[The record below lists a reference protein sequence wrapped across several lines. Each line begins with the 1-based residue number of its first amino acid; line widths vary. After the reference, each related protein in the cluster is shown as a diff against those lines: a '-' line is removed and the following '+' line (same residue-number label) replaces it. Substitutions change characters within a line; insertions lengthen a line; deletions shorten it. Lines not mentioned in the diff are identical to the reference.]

1 MAAPKVDARAIS
13 VCRAANEHFLRFYQR
28 ITRAV
33 FRVRFF
39 QVASKWREGWRK
51 GWKKR
56 GRVVLSP
63 RKQDEERREGYTI
76 RDSVSVVENASFR
89 FCSSPPPPLLT
100 HPLARQRERER
111 EPSWMRSTGQKIHDP
126 FSVRAPPPP
135 TQPRNGHEGWWIL
148 LPARKRRFSLI
159 CPTIKHTT
167 ESTLADTFYR
177 RARNDVLLS
186 RERERDRDRERERE
200 RDYFILY
207 TSGGG
212 GSPPSGNFMASG
224 FSVCLLLVPLLVSQF
239 LCRKGGRRVYIQSGL
254 FLVALV
260 DDTAGRFKRSS
271 LRYITL
277 IRSLT
282 VFCRGGDVLSRAHR
296 CFGELSGLLTGCVP
310 ANVTFCEKWNIPYFG
325 WL

>member
-1 MAAPKVDARAIS
+1 
-13 VCRAANEHFLRFYQR
+13 
-28 ITRAV
+28 
-33 FRVRFF
+33 
-39 QVASKWREGWRK
+39 
-51 GWKKR
+51 
-56 GRVVLSP
+56 
-63 RKQDEERREGYTI
+63 
-76 RDSVSVVENASFR
+76 
-89 FCSSPPPPLLT
+89 
-100 HPLARQRERER
+100 
-111 EPSWMRSTGQKIHDP
+111 MRSTGQKIHDP

-177 RARNDVLLS
+177 RARTRASDVLLS

-239 LCRKGGRRVYIQSGL
+239 LCREGGRRVYIQSGL

-310 ANVTFCEKWNIPYFG
+310 ANVTFCEK
-325 WL
+325 